1 MTPEHPDGTGTA
13 VPDRPP
19 LAIVIVTYASG
30 RVVEGCLRSLEAAL
44 AGAGPAR
51 VIVVDNASPD
61 DTVERV
67 RGAAPWAEVVET
79 GRNGGFAAGV
89 NAGVAAADGC
99 DVFVLNPDIRLAPGS
114 VLPLRR
120 ALAVPGTG
128 IAAPRLTSEI
138 GELHLSLRRRPTV
151 TRALGEALLGGH
163 RAGRIPA
170 LGELV
175 VDPAAYDGPR
185 TADWVTG
192 AAWLVSRACLDAL
205 GPLDERYFLYSE
217 ETEYML
223 RAGRAGFAIRYE
235 PESRAVH
242 LGGEQ
247 SVSSRLWA
255 ISAANRVRMHRE
267 LHGRPRGLLMRL
279 AVGLNELI
287 RGVARGRGGGRRHRA
302 ALRELVVMREWPR
315 LPAEP
320 SSAGSAGS
328 AGSRALRAARPFL
341 TSRTARSP
349 RLPRTAPESPSPRT
363 APESLEAGDAP
374 GYICFSAQDWWYHN
388 RAHSDFQLMRS
399 IAARRKVLVVN
410 SIGMRMPL
418 PGRSTQVLRR
428 VGRKLRS
435 VAMLVRRPSP
445 ELPGF
450 HVMSPLPL
458 PFYGSPAARRVNALL
473 VRTQVRVVAWALGL
487 HRPVIVVTIPTA
499 WDVVRPMRRRALVF
513 NRSDR
518 HSSFPESDRKTI
530 ETLER
535 GLLEGAD
542 HVLYASRALMRE
554 EIGITGD
561 RAYFLDHGVD
571 VDHFRRH
578 PESEWPADLRAVPGP
593 RVGFF
598 GALDDYLVD
607 VGLLERL
614 AVELPDVSLV
624 LIGDATVPMERL
636 TRHPNVHWLGFRP
649 YERIPAYGSGFDV
662 AIMPWLDTP
671 WIRNSNPIKLKEYL
685 ALGLPVVST
694 PFEELAGYAGRVR
707 IATGADLFVEAVR
720 ASLREGGPLPAEALR
735 DSVLGASWSS
745 RAGRLTALVEPPT
758 GPPVR
763 PPAEPT
769 AGPPAEPTTASAHE
783 PATGPVAEPM
793 TEPTTEPATEPMTEP
808 VPEPLAGPAPGR
820 VAS

>member
-1 MTPEHPDGTGTA
+1 MTPERPDGTGAA

-30 RVVEGCLRSLEAAL
+30 RVVEGCLSSLEAAL

-67 RGAAPWAEVVET
+67 RRAAPWAEVVQT

-89 NAGVAAADGC
+89 NAGIAAADGC

-128 IAAPRLTSEI
+128 VVAPRLTSET

-175 VDPAAYDGPR
+175 VDPAAYDGPRTAR

-267 LHGRPRGLLMRL
+267 LHGGPRGLLMRL

-287 RGVARGRGGGRRHRA
+287 RGVARGREGGRRHRA
-302 ALRELVVMREWPR
+302 ALRELVVMRRWPR
-315 LPAEP
+315 LPAEPGSAASAASP

-328 AGSRALRAARPFL
+328 AGSASSASSEGPA
-341 TSRTARSP
+341 
-349 RLPRTAPESPSPRT
+349 
-363 APESLEAGDAP
+363 AGDAP

-435 VAMLVRRPSP
+435 VAMLVRRPLP

-554 EIGITGD
+554 EIPITGD
-561 RAYFLDHGVD
+561 RAYLLDHGVD
-571 VDHFRRH
+571 VDHFRRY

-614 AVELPDVSLV
+614 AVELPGVSLV
-624 LIGDATVPMERL
+624 LIGDATVPMDRL

-694 PFEELAGYAGRVR
+694 PFEELTGYADRVR
-707 IATGADLFVEAVR
+707 IATDADLFVEAVR
-720 ASLREGGPLPAEALR
+720 VSLREGGPLPAEALR

-745 RAGRLTALVEPPT
+745 RAERLTALVEPST
-758 GPPVR
+758 GPP
-763 PPAEPT
+763 AAPT
-769 AGPPAEPTTASAHE
+769 SASIH
-783 PATGPVAEPM
+783 
-793 TEPTTEPATEPMTEP
+793 EPATEPMTEP